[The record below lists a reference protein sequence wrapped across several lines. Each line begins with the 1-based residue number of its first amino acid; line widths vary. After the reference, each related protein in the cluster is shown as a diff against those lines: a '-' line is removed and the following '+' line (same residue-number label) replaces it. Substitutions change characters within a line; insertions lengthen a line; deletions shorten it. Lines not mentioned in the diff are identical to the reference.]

1 MRRHPSATM
10 TEADPAQSA
19 IDRFFM
25 RQALAFGARGQ
36 GTTWPNPCVGALVT
50 QETPDGPVIV
60 ARGHTQPGG
69 RPHGEANAFDRAGPS
84 AAAGGT
90 LYVTLEPC
98 SHRTIRAATPCVERT
113 ILAGVTRVVAAMAD
127 PNPLFRGLGFAL
139 LRMAGLKVTTGVLE
153 GEAQAAHRGHVLR
166 VTQGRPMVTF
176 KVARTSDGYAGG
188 AGGSR
193 LAVSCLAASAWV
205 HLQRAHHDAIMLGIG
220 SVLADDPLLT
230 VRLPGMAGRSP
241 VRIILDTHLRL
252 PLDGQLVRSAS
263 EVPVWVIATEAAPI
277 ADETAL
283 VAAGVEVMR
292 VGAGP
297 DGHLDLTEALRLL
310 GARGITRIFSEGG
323 PTVGEKLAQAGLADE
338 VIVSTSPN
346 PLGHPGVVAVRPA
359 LAALL
364 ANPDIYQRVETGL
377 IGHDRFEHFSRIA

>member
-1 MRRHPSATM
+1 M
-10 TEADPAQSA
+10 TDPGREPAA
-19 IDRFFM
+19 IDRAFI
-25 RQALAFGARGQ
+25 RQALDFGARGQ

-50 QETPDGPVIV
+50 QATPDGPVIV

-69 RPHGEANAFDRAGPS
+69 RPHGEANAFDRAGPN

-113 ILAGVTRVVAAMAD
+113 ILAGVRRVVCAMAD

-139 LRMAGLKVTTGVLE
+139 LRAAGIAVTTGVLE
-153 GEAQAAHRGHVLR
+153 DQAQRIHRGHVLR

-176 KVARTSDGYAGG
+176 KIARTADGYAGG
-188 AGGSR
+188 PGGSR
-193 LAVSCLAASAWV
+193 LAVSCPAAGGWV

-230 VRLPGMAGRSP
+230 VRLPGMAARSP
-241 VRIILDTHLRL
+241 IRIVLDSQLRL
-252 PLDGQLVRSAS
+252 PLSSQLVKTAA
-263 EVPVWVIATEAAPI
+263 EVPVWVIATEAAPV
-277 ADETAL
+277 ERELEL

-292 VGAGP
+292 VSAGA
-297 DGHLDLTEALRLL
+297 DGHLDLAEALHLL
-310 GARGITRIFSEGG
+310 GTRGLTRIFSEGG
-323 PTVGEKLAQAGLADE
+323 PTVAEKLALAGLLDE

-346 PLGHPGVVAVRPA
+346 ALGQPGIIAVRPP

-364 ANPDIYQRVETGL
+364 ADGDVYARVETGF
-377 IGHDRFEHFSRIA
+377 IGRDRFEHFTRTG